1 VFLLAGT
8 LQAYMNKLNLQVLG
22 AVFTIIY
29 CYTLFKYLYRCEK
42 TKARNYSIIIWII
55 SLLLDVVVMVTVN
68 IMGILTYC
76 EEDLLLIKSVGTTFM
91 SIVLLITSNIKPVIY
106 FFNKIEL
113 KMEKLQITMNHITTL
128 IISYLLIGYM
138 TSENINNKFTV
149 ITLLIIGISVL
160 IITILF
166 ISMKYQ
172 ILNFKKTNEILE
184 KNDIVN
190 RRIITQYRILKHNLE
205 SQLIGVKSVSNKE
218 AQALINDLIQEYNAS
233 FYIKHH
239 INEMPSGINGL
250 VFEKLYN
257 YHKKEL
263 NITITNKIKKNILEE
278 VGPRSYNLFC
288 EALGVTL
295 DNALEASI
303 KSKEKLI
310 YLEFKE
316 TDEKLIIKIM
326 NTFTGHIELDKLGTV
341 HYTSKETGHGF
352 GLFSLIGRKNLTIT
366 TSIKNNLFI
375 NLIEVKKKTDKSR
388 KQ

>member
-1 VFLLAGT
+1 MKEIENAKET
-8 LQAYMNKLNLQVLG
+8 LNCDGKRKEAYEKYEKHEAMFKLYSNSSGIELVRNLKKP
-22 AVFTIIY
+22 
-29 CYTLFKYLYRCEK
+29 FKYAGK
-42 TKARNYSIIIWII
+42 
-55 SLLLDVVVMVTVN
+55 
-68 IMGILTYC
+68 
-76 EEDLLLIKSVGTTFM
+76 
-91 SIVLLITSNIKPVIY
+91 
-106 FFNKIEL
+106 
-113 KMEKLQITMNHITTL
+113 
-128 IISYLLIGYM
+128 
-138 TSENINNKFTV
+138 
-149 ITLLIIGISVL
+149 
-160 IITILF
+160 
-166 ISMKYQ
+166 
-172 ILNFKKTNEILE
+172 ILE

-233 FYIKHH
+233 FYIKHD